1 MHFEGLDES
10 VRKESGDIYKT
21 RKEKSTH
28 IALVDRGDKNPQFH
42 LAANYTTR
50 TTMGCGGSVRKAQF

>member
-42 LAANYTTR
+42 HDNEFSKTLHILLKESSIIT
-50 TTMGCGGSVRKAQF
+50 